1 MIGQLAAVL
10 SSDWCREQEDLLVS
24 NLTLYRAGPGDMGNY
39 TCRLGGGGA
48 EAGLGIELSTN
59 PCEVSKCLEKASTRA
74 FSILKL
80 QESIKTLSK
89 TGVLL

>member
-10 SSDWCREQEDLLVS
+10 SSDWSREQEDLLVS

-59 PCEVSKCLEKASTRA
+59 PCEPSTRA
-74 FSILKL
+74 FSILKTS
-80 QESIKTLSK
+80 QFRIY
-89 TGVLL
+89 

>member
-59 PCEVSKCLEKASTRA
+59 PCEVSQRPENAPARA
-74 FSILKL
+74 FSILKTPT
-80 QESIKTLSK
+80 SAFTI
-89 TGVLL
+89 

>member
-1 MIGQLAAVL
+1 ML

-59 PCEVSKCLEKASTRA
+59 PCEV
-74 FSILKL
+74 
-80 QESIKTLSK
+80 
-89 TGVLL
+89 

>member
-1 MIGQLAAVL
+1 MP

-48 EAGLGIELSTN
+48 EAGLGIELSTI
-59 PCEVSKCLEKASTRA
+59 P
-74 FSILKL
+74 
-80 QESIKTLSK
+80 
-89 TGVLL
+89 

>member
-1 MIGQLAAVL
+1 ML

-59 PCEVSKCLEKASTRA
+59 PCEVLKCLEKASTRA
-74 FSILKL
+74 FSILKTS
-80 QESIKTLSK
+80 QFRIY
-89 TGVLL
+89 

>member
-48 EAGLGIELSTN
+48 EAGLGIELSTS
-59 PCEVSKCLEKASTRA
+59 PCEVSQCPENAPTRA
-74 FSILKL
+74 FSILKTPT
-80 QESIKTLSK
+80 SAFTI
-89 TGVLL
+89 

>member
-1 MIGQLAAVL
+1 MIGQLVAVL

-59 PCEVSKCLEKASTRA
+59 PCEVSQCPENASTRA
-74 FSILKL
+74 FSILKTS
-80 QESIKTLSK
+80 QFRTY
-89 TGVLL
+89 